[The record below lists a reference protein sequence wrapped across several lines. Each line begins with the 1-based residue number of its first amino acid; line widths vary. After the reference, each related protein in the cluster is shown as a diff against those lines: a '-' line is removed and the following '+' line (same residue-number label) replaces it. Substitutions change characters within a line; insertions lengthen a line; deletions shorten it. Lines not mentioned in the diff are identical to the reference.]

1 MGRTL
6 FKRIILAGSL
16 SLGIL
21 STPVQAKTIVVELP
35 QLVELLT
42 KIYGIDLDQLKSL
55 GSLLDNAKKQL
66 EEAKKQVSELLKIE
80 NILGKSGTLG
90 GNTASSVTNFQNSIK
105 GLPGSPADW
114 GLSKW
119 DFSTDSAGAAAVT
132 EAFGVK
138 PGDENK
144 PLVIENQRNKR
155 IRNFNKI
162 LESVLLRLR
171 KSRAEIVSVQTKELL
186 EISQRMSQTKDL
198 REDIRISNELK
209 ALEIRIL
216 LTIRAD
222 NLFMIEMQAQGYL
235 QQIPVMFGASS
246 LSTPVA
252 PDKK

>member
-6 FKRIILAGSL
+6 FKSLILAGSL
-16 SLGIL
+16 SVGIL

-35 QLVELLT
+35 QLVSLLT

-55 GSLLDNAKKQL
+55 TSLLDNAKKQL
-66 EEAKKQVSELLKIE
+66 EEAKKQLAELLNVEK
-80 NILGKSGTLG
+80 ILGQSGALG

-114 GLSKW
+114 GLTNW
-119 DFSTDSAGAAAVT
+119 DFSTDSSGIAAVI
-132 EAFGVK
+132 EAFDIK
-138 PGDENK
+138 PGDDNK
-144 PLVIENQRNKR
+144 PLAIEKKRNER
-155 IRNFNKI
+155 IQNFNNIIKSA
-162 LESVLLRLR
+162 LYRAR
-171 KSRAEIVSVQTKELL
+171 KSRIEIVNIQTKELL

-222 NLFMIEMQAQGYL
+222 NLFMIEMQAQNFKN
-235 QQIPVMFGASS
+235 QNSVAFSPAS
-246 LSTPVA
+246 LSTPVT
-252 PDKK
+252 PK